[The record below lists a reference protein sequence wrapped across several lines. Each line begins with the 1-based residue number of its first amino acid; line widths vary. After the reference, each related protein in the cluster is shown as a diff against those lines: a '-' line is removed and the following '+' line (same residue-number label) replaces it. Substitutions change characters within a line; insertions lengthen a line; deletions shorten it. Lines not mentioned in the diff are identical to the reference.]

1 MEPVGQRKG
10 LFLEFFMNGKHL
22 RCFPISSYGGGE
34 GEGGI
39 GRSVIRLSQV
49 GGGGRG
55 ILASL

>member
-22 RCFPISSYGGGE
+22 RCFPISSYGGG
-34 GEGGI
+34 GGI